1 MKRLV
6 LGLILLCTTA
16 YAEKVPLAVYDIEPQ
31 GVSGA
36 MAAIVTDVVRSELR
50 FCGKYELIEKA
61 RMQEVLRLQGF
72 QQTGCTEA
80 ECAAKL
86 GKILNVKKM
95 VVGGLGKMGESY
107 RLSLRV
113 VDVETA
119 VIEAEGAEKQALKED
134 DLDRLVPSLVSRLF
148 CPEIKRPEAAP
159 PLAPPESAKGKPV
172 YKEIVNPIDRSV
184 LIEIPAGEFIT
195 GSKSPHFDLRDEAP
209 QHKVSLET
217 YYIGKYEVTVQQYL
231 LFCVATGRTMPE
243 GFNNKNELPVTGVKW
258 EDAKAYCDWA
268 GLRLPTEA
276 EWEKAARGTDGRI
289 FPWGN
294 EEWNAGGIFRMN
306 FGGSGGYIDGIGW
319 IEDGYEYT
327 APVGSFPEGAS
338 PYGALDMA
346 GNVME
351 WCNDWYDGKYY
362 ASSPRSNPTGPA
374 SGKYHTLRGSA
385 WGINDAVWV
394 SYQKGAFVKTQ
405 TREPAGHIT
414 NRMSGKNYEEKK
426 NAIGFRVAK

>member
-1 MKRLV
+1 
-6 LGLILLCTTA
+6 
-16 YAEKVPLAVYDIEPQ
+16 
-31 GVSGA
+31 
-36 MAAIVTDVVRSELR
+36 MAAIVTDVVRGELR

-119 VIEAEGAEKQALKED
+119 VIETEGAEKQALKED
-134 DLDRLVPSLVSRLF
+134 DLDRLVPVLVSRLF
-148 CPEIKRPEAAP
+148 CPEIKRPEITP
-159 PLAPPESAKGKPV
+159 PPALPESAKGKPV
-172 YKEIVNPIDRSV
+172 YKEITNPKDRSV
-184 LIEIPAGEFIT
+184 MIEVPAGEFIM
-195 GSKSPHFDLRDEAP
+195 GSNTDQGDEAP
-209 QHKVSLET
+209 RHKVSLDT
-217 YYIGKYEVTVQQYL
+217 FYIGKYEVTVQQYL

-243 GFNNKNELPVTGVKW
+243 QPEWNNKNELPVVGVKW

-276 EWEKAARGTDGRI
+276 EWEKAARGTDGRKY
-289 FPWGN
+289 PWGD
-294 EEWNAGGIFRMN
+294 EEWNAGGIYRMN
-306 FGGSGGYIDGIGW
+306 FGSSLKGGRPLIEDGGGW
-319 IEDGYEYT
+319 KEDGYEHT

-346 GNVME
+346 GNVLE
-351 WCNDWYDGKYY
+351 WCNDWFDGKYY
-362 ASSPRSNPTGPA
+362 ASSPHSNPRGPA
-374 SGKYHTLRGSA
+374 SGKYHILRGSA
-385 WGINDAVWV
+385 WSRNDCFGSMLQFSPNTAPL
-394 SYQKGAFVKTQ
+394 YQ
-405 TREPAGHIT
+405 IT
-414 NRMSGKNYEEKK
+414 NRFYRQDIWGYQHVV
-426 NAIGFRVAK
+426 GFRVAK